1 MCWMFYEGSVS
12 NIQTDI
18 WISGYFLVTGSQ
30 ASDGEGGD
38 GDGEAE
44 NITNW
49 HNCGLG
55 MQMEPDSQ

>member
-1 MCWMFYEGSVS
+1 MHPELSYSRKTSVQ
-12 NIQTDI
+12 ILMTPTVC
-18 WISGYFLVTGSQ
+18 GCFLVTGSQ
-30 ASDGEGGD
+30 ASVGEGGD

-55 MQMEPDSQ
+55 M

>member
-1 MCWMFYEGSVS
+1 MFYEGSVF
-12 NIQTDI
+12 NIWIDI
-18 WISGYFLVTGSQ
+18 WISGCFLVTGSQ

-55 MQMEPDSQ
+55 M